1 MTEDLKK
8 AKILAYENFHW
19 QVTRLE
25 KILVEAFDEN
35 IILED
40 PEIEGISDLK
50 RYIKNNF
57 GEKF

>member
-1 MTEDLKK
+1 MAKDLGS
-8 AKILAYENFHW
+8 AEILPYGGFKL
-19 QVTRLE
+19 QDTRLE